1 MNNKDI
7 KFEDIIK
14 IRTLFIALLAHIIAK
29 LFSNALIVSAHF
41 YGLVDFIRFNEV
53 HVNRI
58 MVILLLCIARDIFK
72 ATFEKRGI
80 VFSFPTYLAIAVT
93 SLLANTNEH
102 VDHLSYSL
110 DGIMVY
116 LIITMLILI
125 AYGIQYSKIERFI
138 LPILVFTLFIIPAAK
153 NLHDELSN
161 NLETKELNIKQLGV
175 YNDNENN

>member
-1 MNNKDI
+1 MNNKDL

-14 IRTLFIALLAHIIAK
+14 VKTLFIALLAYITAK
-29 LFSNALIVSAHF
+29 LLSNALIVSAHF

-58 MVILLLCIARDIFK
+58 VVILLLCIARDIFK
-72 ATFEKRGI
+72 AAIEKRGI

-93 SLLANTNEH
+93 SLLANTNEN

-125 AYGIQYSKIERFI
+125 AYGIQYSKLEKLL
-138 LPILVFTLFIIPAAK
+138 LPILVFTLIIIPATK